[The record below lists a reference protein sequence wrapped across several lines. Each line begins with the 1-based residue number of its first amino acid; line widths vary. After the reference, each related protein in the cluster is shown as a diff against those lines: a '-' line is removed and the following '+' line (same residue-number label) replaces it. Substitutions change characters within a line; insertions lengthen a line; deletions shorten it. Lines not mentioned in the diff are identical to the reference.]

1 MEKIGIFSLKK
12 VLFPDSLLPL
22 HIFEERYL
30 SLVHESYNNKYVFGI
45 NLDASVKVFETGCIA
60 EIVDIVKE
68 YPDGR
73 KDILI
78 KGGRRY
84 KMKSYGKA
92 DKLWNTAEI
101 EYVSDREEESD
112 IALAEQ
118 CILKYNE
125 IAEKVKKQFYIKKL
139 KTSSINDLRLSF
151 LIAQKS
157 GMSLVERQNLLG
169 MTSENE
175 RLKILLSHFNK
186 MIPMIKE
193 AGFISELVRN
203 DGYYTPKL
211 FK

>member
-12 VLFPDSLLPL
+12 VLFPDSLVPL

-30 SLVHESYNNKYVFGI
+30 RLVHEAYNNKYVFGI

-68 YPDGR
+68 YTDGR

-84 KMKSYGKA
+84 RMNSYGKS
-92 DKLWNTAEI
+92 DQLWNTAEI
-101 EYVSDREEESD
+101 EYFNDREED
-112 IALAEQ
+112 ADKALAEQ
-118 CILKYNE
+118 CISKYNE

-139 KTSSINDLRLSF
+139 DASNATDLRLSF

-175 RLKILLSHFNK
+175 RLKILMSHFNK
-186 MIPMIKE
+186 MLPLIKE
-193 AGFISELVRN
+193 AGLISEIIRN
-203 DGYYTPKL
+203 DGYYDPKY

>member
-1 MEKIGIFSLKK
+1 MDKIGIFSLKK
-12 VLFPDSLLPL
+12 VLFPDSLVPL

-30 SLVHESYNNKYVFGI
+30 SLVHEAYNNKYVFGI
-45 NLDASVKVFETGCIA
+45 NLDASVKVYETGCTA

-68 YPDGR
+68 YTDGR

-84 KMKSYGKA
+84 KMKNYGKSGQ
-92 DKLWNTAEI
+92 LWNTAEI
-101 EYVSDREEESD
+101 EYLNDREENVDE
-112 IALAEQ
+112 ALAEQ
-118 CILKYNE
+118 CISKYNE

-139 KTSSINDLRLSF
+139 DASNASYLRLSF
-151 LIAQKS
+151 HIAQKS

-169 MTSENE
+169 LTSENE

-193 AGFISELVRN
+193 AGIISEIIRN
-203 DGYYTPKL
+203 DGYYDPKH